1 MTVTASPTAALP
13 RDAGEPRK
21 KSLWR
26 RAGRVS
32 AWAVCVLVV
41 VLGAAFFAPR
51 LPITPVQ
58 DALGVIALFVPWLTG
73 FLMVCALGAA
83 ATAVM
88 AWRSG
93 RRALFGAGVLAALL
107 AVLMVVVPW
116 AVAARTAEVS
126 WSEYFAS
133 PAAATPTSTETYAT
147 VDGQDLK
154 VDVYRPRAL
163 AASKPALLY
172 VHGGSW
178 NSGTRAD
185 SAPWLRWM
193 ADQGIAVFSIDYRLA
208 PPPRWQDAVG
218 DVKCALGWIR
228 GKAGEYGIAPSNVS
242 IAGDSA
248 GGQLSMIAAYTV
260 DDAQFPPSCQV
271 PQAPVKSVMG
281 WYAPT
286 DLPRLLNEN
295 GLPGVAA
302 TVASD
307 YLGGGIDS
315 HRDRY
320 EASSPVT
327 HARHALPP
335 TLLVQGDRDHM
346 IPATQAA
353 DLAAKLD
360 AAGVPATA
368 VTIPWAEH
376 NFTGQWGT
384 WGSQILRPHVQRFLQ
399 EHAIKG

>member
-1 MTVTASPTAALP
+1 MTLTASRTVAVPQKGKA
-13 RDAGEPRK
+13 RNV
-21 KSLWR
+21 WR
-26 RAGRVS
+26 RVARIL
-32 AWAVCVLVV
+32 AWAMCVLVG
-41 VLGAAFFAPR
+41 VLGVAFFAPR
-51 LPITPVQ
+51 LPMGPVQ
-58 DALGVIALFVPWLTG
+58 DTLGMIALFVPWLTG
-73 FLMVCALGAA
+73 FLIVCALGAA
-83 ATAVM
+83 ATAVA

-93 RRALFGAGVLAALL
+93 RRALFGAGVLAGLL
-107 AVLMVVVPW
+107 AVLMVAVPW
-116 AVAARTAEVS
+116 AAAVRTGEVS
-126 WSEYFAS
+126 WSAYFAS

-147 VDGQDLK
+147 LDGQDLK
-154 VDVYRPRAL
+154 VDVYRPGTL

-193 ADQGIAVFSIDYRLA
+193 ADQGVTVFSVDYRLA

-228 GKAGEYGIAPSNVS
+228 AKAGEYGIAPSNVS

-248 GGQLSMIAAYTV
+248 GGQLAMIAAYTA
-260 DDAQFPPSCQV
+260 DDPQFPPSCQV

-286 DLPRLLNEN
+286 DLPRLLEET

-302 TVASD
+302 SAVGD
-307 YLGGGIDS
+307 YLGGGIEA
-315 HRDRY
+315 HRARY

-327 HARHALPP
+327 HARPGLPP
-335 TLLVQGDRDHM
+335 TLLIQGDRDHM

-353 DLAAKLD
+353 DLAVKLQ

-368 VTIPWAEH
+368 VTVPWAEH
-376 NFTGQWGT
+376 NFTGQWGS
-384 WGSQILRPHVQRFLQ
+384 WGSQIMRPHVRRFLQ
-399 EHAIKG
+399 EHVING